1 MYKICFLILL
11 FVIYSFL
18 GWCMEIVDT
27 YYHEKKIV
35 NRGFMIGPYC
45 PIYGTGALLVIWR
58 LSDYIDKPIGLF
70 VTSMVLCSIIE
81 YACSYIMEKLFNTR
95 WWDYSDKK
103 FNINGRICLE
113 TMIPFGIGC
122 MLVIY
127 IINPFLVRTL
137 EILPEFLLITIAI
150 IIIITILIDFS
161 LSFNII
167 WKFRNVSKEVHKDN
181 TETITEYVRK
191 EILKKNKVLY
201 NRLVKAFPKLEVLKR
216 KHDKH
221 FKKKDNKK

>member
-35 NRGFMIGPYC
+35 NRGYMIGPYC

-122 MLVIY
+122 MLVMY

-216 KHDKH
+216 KHDKQ